1 MTILGNKFSSFEYCL
16 GAQGKETMSQ
26 YLFYQSMDLPIS
38 GLGFG
43 LFSTTKIGF
52 GTYCGGGLKIE

>member
-1 MTILGNKFSSFEYCL
+1 MS
-16 GAQGKETMSQ
+16 GALKNNFI
-26 YLFYQSMDLPIS
+26 YKYLPIS